1 MGGTGTTEERVIYW
15 EIIELNMKNTAQINK
30 MLENINKLLR
40 DTEEKLRSFNA

>member
-1 MGGTGTTEERVIYW
+1 MGGTGTTEERLIYW

>member
-15 EIIELNMKNTAQINK
+15 EIIELNMKNMAQINK

>member
-15 EIIELNMKNTAQINK
+15 EIIELSMKNTAQINK

-40 DTEEKLRSFNA
+40 DTEEKLRRFNA